1 MIYSPSPSPSPLLSI
16 FLNIL
21 FFSLFLSPSL
31 FHKVNF
37 SHPVSPVLFY
47 SLSHS
52 FSLSHFLSLLLTSF
66 LSFSPPL
73 SLSHLLSLSQHLS
86 SLFLSLSLSV
96 SLILGFPY
104 HVINIVSGALNNA
117 ATKKLDLECWFPGY
131 NAYRHVH
138 RTSSLSLYAWVCMF
152 ALCVCIVWTFGL
164 LFVCTMSILICKTNR
179 SFLISF
185 AVFHF
190 VLFSSSLSL
199 FLSLSLTDKH
209 THEHWTL
216 HKWAYTHT
224 HTHKYI

>member
-1 MIYSPSPSPSPLLSI
+1 MIYSPSPSPLLSI

-138 RTSSLSLYAWVCMF
+138 RTSSLSLYA
-152 ALCVCIVWTFGL
+152 
-164 LFVCTMSILICKTNR
+164 
-179 SFLISF
+179 
-185 AVFHF
+185 
-190 VLFSSSLSL
+190 
-199 FLSLSLTDKH
+199 
-209 THEHWTL
+209 
-216 HKWAYTHT
+216 
-224 HTHKYI
+224 